1 MVPGLSAFTPDFP
14 YFVTKRLTRASGRL
28 MLGRHDVRGA
38 QDDFHVRGSSSREVQ
53 RMMNSKD
60 VLRQAVRL
68 APATARTATLLD
80 NSVDP
85 KTGQFRAFG
94 ATTTAPLRCPRG
106 ARSVPDEP
114 A

>member
-53 RMMNSKD
+53 RMMNSKE

-68 APATARTATLLD
+68 APATARTAGLARPLEELQLREILD
-80 NSVDP
+80 TSCISSH
-85 KTGQFRAFG
+85 T
-94 ATTTAPLRCPRG
+94 
-106 ARSVPDEP
+106 
-114 A
+114 

>member
-1 MVPGLSAFTPDFP
+1 
-14 YFVTKRLTRASGRL
+14 
-28 MLGRHDVRGA
+28 
-38 QDDFHVRGSSSREVQ
+38 
-53 RMMNSKD
+53 MMNSKE

-94 ATTTAPLRCPRG
+94 ATTTAR
-106 ARSVPDEP
+106 
-114 A
+114 